1 MAQAA
6 DSSVLATAQ
15 AAAAPFLAAD
25 VGGTH
30 ARVGLVRADPGRG
43 GVTVLAYHKYVCAE
57 YPGLDAIIGEFI
69 RGHGDEPVARCALA
83 CAGYVIDGAVINDN
97 LPWKVSMPALR
108 ASLHLNELA
117 LLNDFEAVAWATQY
131 LDPED
136 GMSLSPTAGAA
147 RAGAQVVVGPGT
159 GLGSAVLLPLAN
171 GRRMVLA
178 TEAGQIALA
187 PGTELETDILRV
199 LARGGGYISCEHALS
214 GPGLHNL
221 YQALC
226 TLQGATPR
234 LGSPEAVT
242 DAARREGDVLA
253 CQALDTFCAMMGSF
267 CGDLAMLYG
276 AAGGVWLA
284 GGILPKIRD
293 FLVRSA
299 FLERFLDKGRMR
311 AFLERVPVRL
321 MEHGRLGVV
330 GAAGWYLDRQ
340 DQASTAPARAV
351 RTGTTPVPASDS
363 NRGARTMH
371 EARPFQPPPEGRQP

>member
-6 DSSVLATAQ
+6 DSSVVATAQ
-15 AAAAPFLAAD
+15 TAAAPFLAAD

-30 ARVGLVRADPGRG
+30 ARVGLVRADPGHG
-43 GVTVLAYHKYVCAE
+43 GVAVLAYHKYVCAD
-57 YPGLDAIIGEFI
+57 YAGLDAIIREFV
-69 RGHGDEPVARCALA
+69 RDHGDEPVRRCALA

-97 LPWKVSMPALR
+97 LPWKVSIPALR
-108 ASLHLNELA
+108 ASLHLDELA

-131 LDPED
+131 LDPHE
-136 GMSLSPTAGAA
+136 GMSLSPAAGAA
-147 RAGAQVVVGPGT
+147 REGAQVVVGPGT
-159 GLGSAVLLPLAN
+159 GLGSAVLLPLPG

-187 PGTELETDILRV
+187 PGNELEADIWRV
-199 LARGGGYISCEHALS
+199 LARQGNHVSCEHALS

-226 TLQGATPR
+226 RFEGATPR
-234 LGSPEAVT
+234 LASPEAVT
-242 DAARREGDVLA
+242 DAARREGDPLA

-276 AAGGVWLA
+276 AAGGIWLA

-293 FLVRSA
+293 FLVHST
-299 FLERFLDKGRMR
+299 FVERFLDKGRMR

-340 DQASTAPARAV
+340 ARASAAPT
-351 RTGTTPVPASDS
+351 RAATTGERSAVASDS
-363 NRGARTMH
+363 NRGVRTTH